1 MSRETLNLTPAVY
14 QYLLDISLREPPILR
29 RLREETAAHPNANL
43 QISPDQGQFMALLV
57 KLMGARRIIE
67 VGVFTGYSS
76 LWMALALPDDGRL
89 VACDVNREWTGIARR
104 YWDEA
109 GIGHKV
115 DLRLAPA
122 LDTMDAL
129 IAAGESDSYD
139 LVFIDALKT
148 EYADYYERALKLLRR
163 GGLAVVDNTLWE
175 GRLVDP
181 AADDRLTV
189 AIRDFNRKLAA
200 DERIDLSVLA
210 LGDGVTLARRR

>member
-1 MSRETLNLTPAVY
+1 DEVAGGEDQVRGGPCPDGVKNRAQGGRGVHAVEALPRVGHDVRVGDLYHPHHALRGRFHPPRGCGCRFQMTSDSFKLGRPSAMSRETLNLTPAVY
-14 QYLLDISLREPPILR
+14 QYLLDISLREPPSQR

-122 LDTMDAL
+122 LDTMD
-129 IAAGESDSYD
+129 
-139 LVFIDALKT
+139 
-148 EYADYYERALKLLRR
+148 
-163 GGLAVVDNTLWE
+163 
-175 GRLVDP
+175 
-181 AADDRLTV
+181 
-189 AIRDFNRKLAA
+189 
-200 DERIDLSVLA
+200 
-210 LGDGVTLARRR
+210 